1 MTTTTAPISAPPAPL
16 TSAPAVPALEVH
28 DLTVSYQRKPVLW
41 NVDLAVPPG
50 KLVGILGPNGA
61 GKSTLIKAI
70 MGLIPRS
77 SGWVQV
83 FGKPVEAQRDKVAYV
98 PQRESVDW
106 TFPVTAMDVV
116 LMGRF
121 GRIPWY
127 RRIGRKEKELAR
139 LALDKVGM
147 LPYANRQI
155 SNLSGGQQQR
165 VFLARALVQDSE
177 IYLMDEPFAGVDAA
191 TESAIVRLLQD
202 LRSAG
207 KTVLLVHHDLQ
218 TAKEYFDMVI
228 LLNMRLVAFGPTEQ
242 VFTPELL
249 QKTYGGRLT
258 ILSDVAEAV
267 ANAERG
273 TEERRPRKA
282 PVAPHPG
289 EAPTGL

>member
-1 MTTTTAPISAPPAPL
+1 MTTTVAPTPTMQAVTAAP
-16 TSAPAVPALEVH
+16 SVPALEVH

-61 GKSTLIKAI
+61 GKSTLIKAV
-70 MGLIPRS
+70 MGLIPLS

-83 FGKPVEAQRDKVAYV
+83 FGKPVDAQRDKVAYV

-116 LMGRF
+116 LMGRY
-121 GRIPWY
+121 GSIPWF
-127 RRIGRKEKELAR
+127 RRIGRRERELAR
-139 LALDKVGM
+139 QALEKVGM
-147 LPYANRQI
+147 LPYAARQI

-191 TESAIVRLLQD
+191 TESAIVKLLQD
-202 LRSAG
+202 LRAAG

-218 TAKEYFDMVI
+218 SAKEYFDMLI

-242 VFTPELL
+242 VFTPQLL

-267 ANAERG
+267 AEAERG
-273 TEERRPRKA
+273 APPARRAGGAGHA
-282 PVAPHPG
+282 PD
-289 EAPTGL
+289 APTGL